1 MPNTEPQALQK
12 KLKSKFKRLS
22 LKTRLVLAATAWLS
36 AMTLA
41 AGVSI
46 PGLVKNYLVDDLKR
60 QMSLSMDEIIANLDT
75 NEQGELSLSAKIS
88 DPRYSRPYS
97 GFYWS
102 ITDETQT
109 IRSRSLWDKVIT
121 QSDSKLNPRYLG
133 AREEKLVTISKSI
146 YLPGSRDPVTILVG
160 QEEAPIDKT
169 LEQLTNQIWVILSLM
184 VAGILVLVATQISW
198 SLRPLGKMQKELKHL
213 RSGERD
219 LLDEHYPKEVA
230 PLVTDLNA
238 LIFHY
243 QELLERA
250 RNHAGNL
257 SHALKT
263 PLSVIRNELDHLSE
277 QDRAKIEP
285 SLRQIQEYID
295 YHLSR
300 ARMAGSMNILS
311 VKSCP
316 SERVDAI
323 SIAFD
328 KVFAERDIALINE
341 IDPDLKI
348 AIEQTDLDEMLGNLL
363 ENAYKW
369 SESLIRVHTNQSES
383 GLVAIVIEDDGPGI
397 PESKLKEVLK
407 RGVRLDETTP
417 GTGLGLNIVNEM
429 AYSYRSELTLES
441 SQLGGLKAT
450 LIARVASD

>member
-1 MPNTEPQALQK
+1 
-12 KLKSKFKRLS
+12 
-22 LKTRLVLAATAWLS
+22 
-36 AMTLA
+36 
-41 AGVSI
+41 
-46 PGLVKNYLVDDLKR
+46 
-60 QMSLSMDEIIANLDT
+60 
-75 NEQGELSLSAKIS
+75 
-88 DPRYSRPYS
+88 
-97 GFYWS
+97 
-102 ITDETQT
+102 
-109 IRSRSLWDKVIT
+109 LWDKVIT
-121 QSDSKLNPRYLG
+121 QNESKLNPHYLG
-133 AREEKLVTISKSI
+133 AREEKLVTISRSI
-146 YLPGSRDPVTILVG
+146 YLPGNSDPVTIVIG
-160 QEEAPIDKT
+160 QEEAPVDKT
-169 LEQLTNQIWVILSLM
+169 LEQLTNQVWVILSLM
-184 VAGILVLVATQISW
+184 VGGILVLVIAQISW

-213 RSGERD
+213 RNGERD

-263 PLSVIRNELDHLSE
+263 PLSVIRNELEHLSE
-277 QDRAKIEP
+277 LDRKKIEP

-295 YHLSR
+295 YHLGR

-341 IDPDLKI
+341 IDPDLMI

-369 SESLIRVHTNQSES
+369 GQSLIRVHTNQSDN
-383 GLVAIVIEDDGPGI
+383 GLVEIIIEDDGPGI
-397 PESKLKEVLK
+397 PENKLKEVLK

-441 SQLGGLKAT
+441 SKLGGLKAT